1 MSELSFHQR
10 IFGKLHPESEIDI
23 SLVNQ
28 FFNPSVLL
36 EKSLNCREIPI
47 EDILITLERT
57 GQVLGDP
64 QGYYYQQ
71 CLSLMPSLINY
82 SPKMVEKGLQ
92 ILKLLLSR
100 DFLISRLSCLGNYHA
115 LDYFAPLPYG
125 RYQRAMPIGTICHIA
140 AGNVFLGSV
149 DSLIYGIITK
159 NVNILKASRQDL
171 IFPTLFFKA
180 LEEVDKKNNIT
191 PYVSLVY
198 WSRVQQQVTDYIK
211 QNVDAILL
219 FGGEQAVKE
228 YKQNLS
234 PQTELISFGPK
245 ISFAVI
251 TEELD
256 DHQLNQAAE
265 GLALDVVMWEQR
277 ACTSCQNIFIEDRG
291 QTEKFAGYLNYYLAE
306 LSDRYPQTNQ
316 DINDQVEIRKER
328 ELANWQKFQGKGDV
342 LTTEGKQYTVI
353 VDSSNDLKDS
363 PLNRT
368 VFINKVNKYQDI
380 LQGNIR
386 VMKYYMSTV
395 CICSETKQ
403 MRITEDFMARGVMRF
418 CKPGTMSLGKDGA
431 TPHDGVYIPTQ
442 LVRLINFE
450 DLASQKYSTTYIAP
464 DRKQKILLSRINAQ
478 LLNSQKCEFYREFFK
493 ESEINLDN
501 LEQFKSLPVTEK
513 EHLVKYG
520 PPASEEMLTDK
531 PERAYIF
538 SAGGTT
544 GSLKYVYYSASEF
557 ARSEL
562 YWGEGFKAA
571 GITPE
576 DRTANYLKA
585 GAFWTAFPAT
595 NQGLEQSGCTI
606 LSLTANQTEDETLGY
621 LKRFQPTAIFGVSTN
636 LILLA
641 EAARE
646 QNIDIRIEKLYYTG
660 EHLASGA
667 REFLTNT
674 FHSRFIRSLGY
685 AAVEVGPIGFQCEQ
699 CRENEFH
706 VFEFYNYV
714 ELEEQGAI
722 LVTTLGRSLHPLIRY
737 RIGDRAELITPPCS
751 CGRTAAKIKLLA
763 RDTDMIKLNFAHIYL
778 KDLYEIAD
786 QFKQLSSQFQVI
798 VEPENTFIKI
808 KIVFETVDHQVDLK
822 DRQLIENIEKSILD
836 KSGEIKQNW
845 EKLNISQFTVE
856 LVFPGSIKRV
866 SRTGKIRRIIDRRS
880 F

>member
-1 MSELSFHQR
+1 MSEQQFHQR
-10 IFGKLHPESEIDI
+10 IFGKSYPPREIDI

-28 FFNPSVLL
+28 LFNPSVLL
-36 EKSLNCREIPI
+36 EKSVKCREIPI
-47 EDILITLERT
+47 EDILITLDKT

-71 CLSLMPSLINY
+71 CLSLMPALINY
-82 SPKMVEKGLQ
+82 SPKMVKKGLQ

-100 DFLISRLSCLGNYHA
+100 DFLITRLNCLGNYHA
-115 LDYFAPLPYG
+115 LDYFAPIPYG
-125 RYQRAMPIGTICHIA
+125 RYQRTMPIGTICHIA

-149 DSLIYGIITK
+149 DSLIYGMITK

-171 IFPTLFFKA
+171 IFPTLFFQA
-180 LEEVDKKNNIT
+180 LEEVDQKNNII

-198 WSRVQQQVTDYIK
+198 WSRDQQQVTDYIK
-211 QNVDAILL
+211 KNVDAILL

-234 PQTELISFGPK
+234 PQTEFISFGPK

-256 DHQLNQAAE
+256 NQQLNQAAK
-265 GLALDVVMWEQR
+265 GLAMDVVIWEQR

-291 QTEKFAGYLNYYLAE
+291 QTEIFAGYLDQYLAE
-306 LSDRYPQTNQ
+306 LSDQYPQNNL

-328 ELANWQKFQGKGDV
+328 ELADWQKFQGEGDV

-368 VFINKVNKYQDI
+368 VFINKVDKYQDV
-380 LQGNIR
+380 LQGNIQL
-386 VMKYYMSTV
+386 MKYYMSTV
-395 CICSETKQ
+395 CICSETKE
-403 MRITEDFMARGVMRF
+403 MEITENFMARGVMRF
-418 CKPGTMSLGKDGA
+418 CKPGTMSLGKDGS

-442 LVRLINFE
+442 LVRLINLE
-450 DLASQKYSTTYIAP
+450 DLPPQKYSTTYIASEE
-464 DRKQKILLSRINAQ
+464 KQKILLSRVNAQ
-478 LLNSQKCEFYREFFK
+478 LLNSQKCEFYRELFK
-493 ESEINLDN
+493 ESKINLDN
-501 LEQFKSLPVTEK
+501 LEQFKTLPVTEK
-513 EHLVKYG
+513 DHLVKYG
-520 PPASEEMLTDK
+520 PPSSAKMLTDK

-544 GSLKYVYYSASEF
+544 GSLKYVYYRADEF

-571 GITPE
+571 GITPG

-595 NQGLEQSGCTI
+595 NQGLEQTGCTI
-606 LSLTANQTEDETLGY
+606 LSLTANQTEGETLGY

-641 EAARE
+641 ETARE
-646 QNIDIRIEKLYYTG
+646 QKIDVHIEKLYYTG

-667 REFLTNT
+667 RDFLKDT
-674 FHSRFIRSLGY
+674 FHAGFIRSLGY
-685 AAVEVGPIGFQCEQ
+685 AAVEVGPIGFQCEH

-714 ELEEQGAI
+714 ELDSQGDI
-722 LVTTLGRSLHPLIRY
+722 LVTTLDRFLHPLIRY
-737 RIGDRAELITPPCS
+737 RIGDRAELIAQPCS
-751 CGRTAAKIKLLA
+751 CGRTSVKIKLLA

-778 KDLYEIAD
+778 KDLFEIAD
-786 QFKQLSSQFQVI
+786 QYKQLSFQFQVI
-798 VEPENTFIKI
+798 VEPEDTFIKI
-808 KIVFETVDHQVDLK
+808 KVVFETIDHQIDLQDK
-822 DRQLIENIEKSILD
+822 QLIENIEKSILD
-836 KSGEIKQNW
+836 KSKEIKQNW
-845 EKLNISQFTVE
+845 EKLKISQFSVE
-856 LVFPGSIKRV
+856 LVAPGSIKRV